1 MRRFLIA
8 LAFAAYGII
17 PANAQEVARI
27 DIIEYGIY
35 SADVLHGEPGSNGV
49 VRNNIGTARHIATAT
64 KVPAQIGVHFGFRYR
79 IVGKPD
85 GQAVE
90 LRKVVVYPRGGV
102 QPPKSAQPLQTTD
115 RRLVKV
121 IGGTSYTDY
130 SLDEP
135 WELVPGKWTMQLWQ
149 GSRKLAEKSFT
160 VTAK

>member
-1 MRRFLIA
+1 M
-8 LAFAAYGII
+8 AA
-17 PANAQEVARI
+17 A
-27 DIIEYGIY
+27 
-35 SADVLHGEPGSNGV
+35 ADVADEIMYH
-49 VRNNIGTARHIATAT
+49 RRA
-64 KVPAQIGVHFGFRYR
+64 GVHAEPCPREAR
-79 IVGKPD
+79 V
-85 GQAVE
+85 
-90 LRKVVVYPRGGV
+90 LRGGV